1 MQRAFCINLGLFFP
15 CNYEV
20 HFSLLWLTNLDSS
33 LLDFYLQ
40 LYAIDIGI
48 NTKLA
53 FYSVGDFGA

>member
-1 MQRAFCINLGLFFP
+1 MKFI
-15 CNYEV
+15 
-20 HFSLLWLTNLDSS
+20 FSLLWLTNLDSP

-53 FYSVGDFGA
+53 FYSVGTFGTWHIITAIYLIIVVR